1 MSVHIHM
8 NVIQIRMYIY
18 AYICA
23 YVFVVHICMHV
34 SLAEESKDDLN
45 VYMCT

>member
-23 YVFVVHICMHV
+23 YVFVHICMHV
-34 SLAEESKDDLN
+34 SLAEESKGDLN